1 MYEKV
6 PQVKNSHFELIISLR
21 VQVPKISDSK
31 FAKKT
36 KTVPQNT
43 KQESM
48 IDVKKQSS
56 IKSLRGKKTSNINLY
71 SYLSSIINLLS
82 AWCRAKFS
90 NSDTSA

>member
-48 IDVKKQSS
+48 IDVKKT
-56 IKSLRGKKTSNINLY
+56 I
-71 SYLSSIINLLS
+71 
-82 AWCRAKFS
+82 
-90 NSDTSA
+90 